1 MGAWCRDRQLTRQAV
16 REILRNGMQYSI
28 PDWIAKRR
36 GRPPSIQIL
45 ADKQLHYWPQA
56 DRICSVTLKDWP
68 VKRWGQAICLG
79 EVQITSPIVV
89 LYLEGTKN
97 WMDIPP
103 IKNSLQALCKVIRNH
118 SLGVRIFVSN
128 HLPQITSSPVQ
139 QPVSA
144 SNFTL
149 QLAVR
154 SVERAVGGGVF
165 ELSIFEHFMLK
176 KGKMAKDLFVQ
187 ADKLSQEGCL
197 VFRECVLHEVGVKS
211 YWFEETNGQE

>member
-1 MGAWCRDRQLTRQAV
+1 M
-16 REILRNGMQYSI
+16 
-28 PDWIAKRR
+28 
-36 GRPPSIQIL
+36 

-68 VKRWGQAICLG
+68 VKRWGQAIHLG
-79 EVQITSPIVV
+79 EVRITSPIVV

-97 WMDIPP
+97 WRDIPP

-144 SNFTL
+144 SNFML
-149 QLAVR
+149 QLA
-154 SVERAVGGGVF
+154 RAVGGGVF
-165 ELSIFEHFMLK
+165 ELSIFEHFVSK

-197 VFRECVLHEVGVKS
+197 VFCECVLCEVGVKS
-211 YWFEETNGQE
+211 YWFEERNCYLGKRHSGLKF